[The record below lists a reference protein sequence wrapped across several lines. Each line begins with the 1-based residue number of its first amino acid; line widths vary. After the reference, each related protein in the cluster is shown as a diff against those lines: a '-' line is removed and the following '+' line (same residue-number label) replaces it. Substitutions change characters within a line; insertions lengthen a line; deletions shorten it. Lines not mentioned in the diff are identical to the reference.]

1 MYLISSLFVPYS
13 QLICTL
19 FAPYLQPICS
29 LFVTYLYLICTLF
42 APYLYLICSLFVAYL
57 THSWGAAD
65 LKTRTAPRRERYFHQ
80 RSARRLDGSHI
91 LEALGCSGGAVLYF
105 QISPLGTPSP
115 ERVNRSKARGNRVTQ
130 RFAASALEGY
140 LFSFCAPDRGTLS
153 TTEVSS

>member
-1 MYLISSLFVPYS
+1 MYL
-13 QLICTL
+13 
-19 FAPYLQPICS
+19 ICS
-29 LFVTYLYLICTLF
+29 LF
-42 APYLYLICSLFVAYL
+42 AAYLYLICSLYVPYL

-130 RFAASALEGY
+130 RFTLAALEGY
-140 LFSFCAPDRGTLS
+140 LFSLRAPDRGTLS

>member
-1 MYLISSLFVPYS
+1 MYLISSLS
-13 QLICTL
+13 
-19 FAPYLQPICS
+19 
-29 LFVTYLYLICTLF
+29 VTYLYLIRSLFVPYLYLMCTLF
-42 APYLYLICSLFVAYL
+42 VAYLQLMCNYLICSLYVPYL

-65 LKTRTAPRRERYFHQ
+65 LKKRTAPRRERYFHQ

-115 ERVNRSKARGNRVTQ
+115 ERVNRSKARGQKFTQ
-130 RFAASALEGY
+130 RLNSHALEGY
-140 LFSFCAPDRGTLS
+140 LFSLCAPDRGTLS

>member
-1 MYLISSLFVPYS
+1 M
-13 QLICTL
+13 
-19 FAPYLQPICS
+19 CS
-29 LFVTYLYLICTLF
+29 LFAAYMYLICTLF
-42 APYLYLICSLFVAYL
+42 APYLYLICTLFVPYL
-57 THSWGAAD
+57 THSWGVAD
-65 LKTRTAPRRERYFHQ
+65 LKKRTAPRRERYFHQ

-115 ERVNRSKARGNRVTQ
+115 ERVNRSKARGHFLTQ
-130 RFAASALEGY
+130 RLKVAALEGY

>member
-1 MYLISSLFVPYS
+1 MYL
-13 QLICTL
+13 
-19 FAPYLQPICS
+19 ICS
-29 LFVTYLYLICTLF
+29 LFAAYMYLICTLF
-42 APYLYLICSLFVAYL
+42 APYLYLICSLYVPYL

-91 LEALGCSGGAVLYF
+91 LEALGCSGGPVLYF
-105 QISPLGTPSP
+105 QISPLGTPNP
-115 ERVNRSKARGNRVTQ
+115 ERVNRSKARGHFLGQ
-130 RFAASALEGY
+130 RLEPAALEGY